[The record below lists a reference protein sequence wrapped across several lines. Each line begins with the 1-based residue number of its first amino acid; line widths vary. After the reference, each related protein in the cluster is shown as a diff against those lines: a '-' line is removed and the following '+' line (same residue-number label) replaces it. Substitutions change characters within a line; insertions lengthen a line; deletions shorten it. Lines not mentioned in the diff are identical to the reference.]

1 MILGEFAGLTGD
13 DQQLLTSTF
22 HAWVVADGSIDDA
35 AHALSCHPNTVR
47 YRMRRIEKVTDRS
60 LRVPR
65 DLAELCLAFE
75 IRERL

>member
-1 MILGEFAGLTGD
+1 MA
-13 DQQLLTSTF
+13 
-22 HAWVVADGSIDDA
+22 ADGSVDDA
-35 AHALSCHPNTVR
+35 AYALSCHPNTVR
-47 YRMRRIEKVTDRS
+47 YRLRRIEKVIDRS

>member
-1 MILGEFAGLTGD
+1 MA
-13 DQQLLTSTF
+13 
-22 HAWVVADGSIDDA
+22 ADGSVDDA
-35 AHALSCHPNTVR
+35 AYALSCHPNTVR
-47 YRMRRIEKVTDRS
+47 YRLRRIEKVTDRS